1 MAQSASSSWRRAFQR
16 AVPGHDPGAEAPPS
30 TAGFAES
37 SLAPAGGFAPGTV
50 FAGFRI
56 ERVIAQGAAS
66 RLYGAIDLRTNDAVA
81 LKTLPLAGEYE
92 GTDLDEARAR
102 FLHEAKTA
110 AALRHPDI
118 VRIYGGGESMGLG
131 FIVME
136 LLSGCDLT
144 RYARPARLLPEPVVL
159 AVCARV
165 ADALAYAHD
174 AGVVH
179 RDVKPA
185 NVMLDLALD
194 QVKLTDFGIA
204 RTVDAARSRSGVML
218 GTPSFMAPE
227 QLAGGAVDGRADLYA
242 LGVML
247 FQLLTGRLPYDAP
260 SMGQLLMQIARAEP
274 RDLRGL
280 RPDLPQELGWLVGG
294 LLAKQASERPG
305 DGRAVAAALREIAT
319 VWAGAPSPVPG
330 RPDASPAPVTSNDP
344 GHNPRRS

>member
-1 MAQSASSSWRRAFQR
+1 MVDSAASSLRRTFQR
-16 AVPGHDPGAEAPPS
+16 AIPGHDPGAEPAPSS
-30 TAGFAES
+30 TGFADS
-37 SLAPAGGFAPGTV
+37 ALAPASGLAPGTV

-56 ERVIAQGAAS
+56 ERVIAQSAAS
-66 RLYGAIDLRTNDAVA
+66 RLYGAIDLRNNDAVA

-92 GTDLDEARAR
+92 GADLDEARAR

-136 LLSGCDLT
+136 LLSGSDLT
-144 RYARPARLLPEPVVL
+144 RYTRPARLLPEPVVL
-159 AVCARV
+159 RIGARV

-185 NVMLDLALD
+185 NVMLDLATD

-227 QLAGGAVDGRADLYA
+227 QLAGAAVDGRADLYA

-294 LLAKQASERPG
+294 LLAKQAEQRPG
-305 DGRAVAAALREIAT
+305 DGRAVAAALREIAA
-319 VWAGAPSPVPG
+319 VWGPAPPPVSGSAAPSE
-330 RPDASPAPVTSNDP
+330 APVTSGDP
-344 GHNPRRS
+344 GHNPRRP